1 MRRLLAVLVVVLCGW
16 PSSTKAQTTERLVAT
31 ADAAAAADRHAEA
44 IAAYEAAIA
53 QQPSLRGELNAK
65 LGRQYL
71 WADQTDRAVE
81 LLRDYVTVHPD
92 DCDVRFD
99 YALAL
104 SWNNDL
110 RTARGEYQHLQ
121 HTCPARRQQARL
133 REAQLNRWDDRQ
145 SAAAALYKQVL
156 TEGNDAEREEARV
169 GLGFVE
175 LEKDY
180 NRSASAIFANEPAV
194 LSATIYEGSALA
206 AVRLGDPESAATI
219 IQRAEAAN
227 AAGKDLIDLREELR
241 IRDHLAITPRLN
253 VFRDADGTTYR
264 GAEAGG
270 SLGWMRRGRATAL
283 FGTSTLTQGRETL
296 DARWAGAS
304 IEHRFTPALAVIAA
318 GRGQAYESI
327 AFHPIT
333 GELNVVFTPNDQ
345 TRFDA
350 AAARILI
357 SDNVAALQHHL
368 AGNFVSLG
376 VDRRLTYLTTISLSA
391 DSTEWN
397 TGNQRQRV
405 RFNAIHRF
413 EGVPRITVEWPS
425 LYMRYDRG
433 FAFNLFSPSR
443 YVETGPAVNVYR
455 RFARHWNTAAY
466 LRLGAQ
472 REEGAEWQ
480 QLAIAR
486 LSIDRE
492 LHGAWAAGVN
502 VSWSNSNLASAT
514 GFRRTA
520 ASLHLTR
527 RF

>member
-1 MRRLLAVLVVVLCGW
+1 MRRLLLVVVVMLCGW
-16 PSSTKAQTTERLVAT
+16 ASSTAAQTTDRLIAT
-31 ADAAAAADRHAEA
+31 ANAAAAADRHAEA

-53 QQPSLRGELNAK
+53 QQPSLRADLAAK

-71 WADQTDRAVE
+71 WADQTRRAVV

-104 SWNNDL
+104 LWNNDL
-110 RTARGEYQHLQ
+110 RAARGEYQNLQ
-121 HTCPARRQQARL
+121 QTCPSRRQQARL
-133 REAQLNRWDDRQ
+133 REAQIERWDDRQ
-145 SAAAALYKQVL
+145 SAAAALYNQVMA
-156 TEGNDAEREEARV
+156 EGSDAEREAARV

-180 NRSASAIFANEPAV
+180 DRSASAIFANEPATP
-194 LSATIYEGSALA
+194 SATIYEGSALA
-206 AVRLGDPESAATI
+206 AVRLGDPASGATI
-219 IQRAEAAN
+219 IKRAEAAN
-227 AAGKDLIDLREELR
+227 AVSKDLIDLREELR
-241 IRDHLAITPRLN
+241 IRDHAAISPQAT

-264 GAEAGG
+264 AAEAAG
-270 SLGWMRRGRATAL
+270 SLGWMRNGRAAAL
-283 FGTSTLTQGRETL
+283 FGTSTLAQGAETL
-296 DARWAGAS
+296 DDRWAGAS
-304 IEHRFTPALAVIAA
+304 VEQRFTPSLAVIAA
-318 GRGQAYESI
+318 GRAHSYESI
-327 AFHPIT
+327 GFHPIT
-333 GELNVVFTPNDQ
+333 GELDLVITPNDR

-391 DSTEWN
+391 DDTDWN
-397 TGNQRQRV
+397 AGNQRQRV
-405 RFNAIHRF
+405 RFNVIHRF

-433 FAFNLFSPSR
+433 FAFSLFSPTR

-455 RFARHWNTAAY
+455 RFAKRWSAAAY
-466 LRLGAQ
+466 LRVGAQ
-472 REEGAEWQ
+472 REEGAAWK

-486 LSIDRE
+486 LSLDRE
-492 LHGAWAAGVN
+492 LHDVWAAGVD